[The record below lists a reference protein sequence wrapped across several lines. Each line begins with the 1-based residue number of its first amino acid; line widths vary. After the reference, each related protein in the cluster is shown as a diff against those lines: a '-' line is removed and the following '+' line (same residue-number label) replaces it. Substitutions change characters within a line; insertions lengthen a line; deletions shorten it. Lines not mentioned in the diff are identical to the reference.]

1 MGRGTVDKTDDG
13 DDAGREPQVD
23 SADVQWILFSWTV
36 CDGFHLACKKY
47 LKENIVHLIHF
58 AMQDNQILK
67 T

>member
-1 MGRGTVDKTDDG
+1 
-13 DDAGREPQVD
+13 VD